1 MQIEE
6 DKLTHIR
13 QNLLLCEYYQQKGQF
28 PQKYLYE
35 IQKLATYSMNATLEA
50 APKCTISPD
59 GTQILMG
66 DWTNFNGS
74 VSGDPRKNFSAI

>member
-1 MQIEE
+1 
-6 DKLTHIR
+6 
-13 QNLLLCEYYQQKGQF
+13 
-28 PQKYLYE
+28 
-35 IQKLATYSMNATLEA
+35 MNATLEA